1 MKGTTHRMGQS
12 TPDRDPVAV
21 AAVVAIRATNPDWP
35 GAEVRTAVAAIL
47 RASMPASDDVA
58 AAS

>member
-1 MKGTTHRMGQS
+1 MGQS

-58 AAS
+58 VAS